1 MILFNWEIYMRIDK
15 KNIKFT
21 FFLDG
26 NKYIVYSLLEDV
38 SIGENLY
45 FAEEIKE
52 TGDYESISE
61 DEYTKVLN
69 EYMDYLNSVDGGDI
83 NED

>member
-52 TGDYESISE
+52 TGIW
-61 DEYTKVLN
+61 
-69 EYMDYLNSVDGGDI
+69 I
-83 NED
+83 I